1 MTMTV
6 YGTEIAFFDVETS
19 APERCALLEFGA
31 ILVCPRRLV
40 DVSSYATLVRP
51 DDLDAVFPASW
62 TGRSNGITRD
72 AIAGAPPF
80 RDVADNVYAILHG
93 RVWAGHNILEFDT
106 PIIRK
111 AFAEIGRAPPEP
123 KGVIDTLPLL
133 TRRFGVRAGDMKL
146 ASLANYFGLGKQK
159 HRSLDDIRMNIEILK
174 YCSTV
179 LLLEPSSPAEVSDEL
194 VCDVAEMQ
202 LDAAMQKDASSSG
215 YSGFLEPGDVSI
227 ECIKI
232 SVALLHQFGR
242 PTTQILHKSTP
253 LQLSCTGLEVR
264 FGVNPKFLDNA
275 GRPKLN
281 IKVVIPENLR
291 KVLEFC
297 DDLAKKSSP
306 EACGTSEWIPLI
318 KMDANAKHQTVRLNI
333 PTVVSGETA
342 TYATD
347 ICKKER
353 NGAIRKLVFSKVDE
367 EELDSLLRWN
377 KVDAFFSLELYDY
390 KQNAGIRLVAKR
402 LVVHSR

>member
-1 MTMTV
+1 MTV

-93 RVWAGHNILEFDT
+93 HNILEFDT

-133 TRRFGVRAGDMKL
+133 TRRFGVRAGDMK
-146 ASLANYFGLGKQK
+146 
-159 HRSLDDIRMNIEILK
+159 
-174 YCSTV
+174 
-179 LLLEPSSPAEVSDEL
+179 EPSSPAEVSDEL

-318 KMDANAKHQTVRLNI
+318 KMDANAKHQTVRL
-333 PTVVSGETA
+333 
-342 TYATD
+342 
-347 ICKKER
+347 
-353 NGAIRKLVFSKVDE
+353 KLVPFSFIAILK
-367 EELDSLLRWN
+367 
-377 KVDAFFSLELYDY
+377 
-390 KQNAGIRLVAKR
+390 
-402 LVVHSR
+402 